1 MPCLTIWVRT
11 HIHAAVV
18 QVLWLWVLITTIS
31 LAYSIT
37 YRLHSS
43 SLITQSTEIIWIY
56 CKLEQWKNWTLPN
69 TKLSCKLNWPNICP
83 FDSFDTS
90 TTTIISIVVLLL
102 CNCVIL
108 SALYQ
113 ALCCHFLSCV
123 STLTHYIDIA
133 ILSVRL
139 SVCPWRS
146 GIRCKWLNILS

>member
-11 HIHAAVV
+11 HLHAAVV

-37 YRLHSS
+37 YRLHYNL
-43 SLITQSTEIIWIY
+43 LITQSTVVIWIY

-69 TKLSCKLNWPNICP
+69 TELSCKLNWPNICP

-113 ALCCHFLSCV
+113 ALS
-123 STLTHYIDIA
+123 LTHYIDIA
-133 ILSVRL
+133 ILSVHL